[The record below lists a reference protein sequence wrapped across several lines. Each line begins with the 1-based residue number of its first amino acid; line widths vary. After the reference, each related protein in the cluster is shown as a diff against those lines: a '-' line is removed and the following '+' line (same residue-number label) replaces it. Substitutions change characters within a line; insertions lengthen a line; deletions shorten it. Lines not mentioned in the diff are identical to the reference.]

1 MKPEKVYVEYLLL
14 KIRTGEPG
22 AWDQL
27 LPIVQVK
34 IRAMVGKTLGYSSGV
49 DDCVQEAMLAIYRQV
64 KRLKSVKAFHTWM
77 YRISYSKCMDFIRK
91 QSPNHDFWE
100 PSDDGMAVVDD
111 QLDVQSAMAALN
123 ERDQTII
130 YLFYAEGFKVS
141 EIAAIMDQPD
151 GTIKYHLFQARA
163 VLKQQL
169 EDQKTPLT
177 GESP

>member
-14 KIRTGEPG
+14 KIRAGQPD

-34 IRAMVGKTLGYSSGV
+34 IKAMVGKTLGYSHGV
-49 DDCVQEAMLAIYRQV
+49 DDCVQEAMLAIYGQV

-91 QSPNHDFWE
+91 QTPNHNFWE
-100 PSDDGMAVVDD
+100 PSDDGMGAVDE
-111 QLDVQSAMAALN
+111 QLDVQAAIAALS

-130 YLFYAEGFKVS
+130 YLFYAEGFKVT
-141 EIAAIMDQPD
+141 EIAAIMDQPA
-151 GTIKYHLFQARA
+151 GTVKYHLFQARA

-169 EDQKTPLT
+169 QDPQSPLS
-177 GESP
+177 GEPV